1 MTESVGAAWAILSAA
16 APRREATIAQAT
28 AARDAIRSTVGRRRQ
43 AELAKARADHEQ
55 DVAAAGQDAE
65 AAVIAAKARAEE
77 LTRELAVWDETSRRR
92 LEDAVESRR
101 RKIKH
106 DLDHAVWQAE
116 AIHEEAI
123 RIPVRDL
130 EAYRSHLQ
138 ARVAELEGLMAQA
151 RAFVKRCRMRMP
163 PEPGLDA
170 AAAAQ
175 AGAQPETAIMQQTEV
190 VRGLN
195 AQLGR
200 LWLPGLFRGPIL
212 LAPWFLFAAIGAGV
226 GALLN
231 DGVGGMPGRL
241 MHAAYGA
248 AGGTLLTIVLAFV
261 AYLVGRRKLHAALAP
276 SLQASAIA
284 HAAMKSAMAR
294 AEGARRQKEELVT
307 AQRDES
313 LAEANAKFGPLL
325 DELEARRAEKLA
337 TIEQTVPLKR
347 TEIANRRAAQL
358 NDAQVTRDVR
368 VARAARALE
377 SSVASIDDRAR
388 AEVLAAESAWSQ
400 ACEAER
406 AAWCTAR
413 DEAEGFLAALCA
425 ADAALFT
432 PWDALDA
439 ASWVPERT
447 PGPAARVGHCT
458 LDLATIP
465 GALPTDP
472 VLAWPAELPTALR
485 IPVALGFPSHASL
498 LLECGHEGRAQGV
511 AMLQQAMLRVL
522 TAMPPGKV
530 RFTIV
535 DPVGLG
541 EGFASFMHLAD
552 EHEQLIGERIW
563 TDHRHIEQKLTD
575 LSEHME
581 TVIQKYLRNEFASI
595 EDYNRQAGEIAEPLR
610 VLVFCDFPA
619 NLTEAAAKRLA
630 GIVNSG
636 ARCGVHTM
644 ILRDERLE
652 WVPGIDQADLRARSL
667 CLQHREGRWGVTSH
681 GLEGLPF
688 DGEWPPAAERLIPL
702 LRRIGKAA
710 KEGSRVEVPF
720 EMIAPKPD
728 ALWSGSTATSVQVP
742 LGRTGATRLQMMTLG
757 VGTSQ
762 HALIAGKTG
771 SGKSTLLH
779 ALITN
784 LALWYSPDEVEFYL
798 VDFKKGVEFKTYA
811 THRLPHAR
819 VVAVESDREFGLSVL
834 QGLDGELKRRG
845 DLYRQLGVQDLASY
859 RRTGH
864 PVVLPRVLL
873 IIDEFQELFIEDDR
887 IAQDANL
894 LLDRL
899 VRQGR
904 AFGMHVVL
912 GSQTLSGAFSL
923 ARTTMGQMGVRIAL
937 QCSEADSQVILSDEN
952 LAARLLSRPGEAIYN
967 DAGGL
972 LEGNSPFQVVWLPDQ
987 VREQWLNLAQ
997 MKAQAEPPKRPLE
1010 TIIFEGNAPA
1020 SLEANPVLAGRCPPG
1035 TSPLAPSLWL
1045 GEAIAIK
1052 DPTAIRLR
1060 RMSGAN
1066 TIVVGQRDDA
1076 AQALCASSLLSLAA
1090 QAPGARVVLLDG
1102 TTADDPT
1109 YGALEALGRSL
1120 GLDIVTATPREMPE
1134 RLQELAAE
1142 VASRQQ
1148 SGAADGATIL
1158 LIAHGLHRMRAL
1170 RRNEDDYGFGG
1181 GDAPP
1186 TPDKL
1191 FIALAREGP
1200 AVGVHVLATVDTA
1213 TNMGRVL
1220 DRNGLREFDNRV
1232 LFQMSATDSSTMVDS
1247 PAASRLGPE
1256 RAMLYNEELGIAEKF
1271 RFYAWPDPRWLE
1283 AAAARLRGG
1292 A

>member
-1 MTESVGAAWAILSAA
+1 MTS
-16 APRREATIAQAT
+16 
-28 AARDAIRSTVGRRRQ
+28 
-43 AELAKARADHEQ
+43 
-55 DVAAAGQDAE
+55 
-65 AAVIAAKARAEE
+65 AKARAEE
-77 LTRELAVWDETSRRR
+77 LTRELEVWDETSRRR
-92 LEDAVESRR
+92 LDDAVDSRR

-106 DLDHAVWQAE
+106 NFDHAIWQAE

-123 RIPVRDL
+123 RIPGRDL
-130 EAYRSHLQ
+130 EAYRQHLQ
-138 ARVAELEGLMAQA
+138 ARVSELEDLMGQA
-151 RAFVKRCRMRMP
+151 KAFVGRCRMRMP
-163 PEPGLDA
+163 PEPGLDP

-175 AGAQPETAIMQQTEV
+175 AGAQPEQAILQQTEV

-195 AQLGR
+195 AELGQ
-200 LWLPGLFRGPIL
+200 LWLPGIFRGPIL
-212 LAPWFLFAAIGAGV
+212 LAPWFLFAAIGAG
-226 GALLN
+226 GAALLPSG
-231 DGVGGMPGRL
+231 DGGLAGKLELAV
-241 MHAAYGA
+241 YGLA
-248 AGGTLLTIVLAFV
+248 AGTALMVVVACV
-261 AYLVGRRKLHAALAP
+261 AYIVGRQKLHAALAP

-284 HAAMKSAMAR
+284 HAAMTSALAN
-294 AEGARRQKEELVT
+294 AEGARRSKEAVVT
-307 AQRDES
+307 SQRDES
-313 LAEANAKFGPLL
+313 LAEAHAKYGPML
-325 DELEARRAEKLA
+325 DELEARRNEKLA
-337 TIEQTVPLKR
+337 IIEQTVPAKR
-347 TEIANRRAAQL
+347 AEIAARLALQL
-358 NDAQVTRDVR
+358 NDARVTREVR
-368 VARAARALE
+368 VARAARTLE
-377 SSVASIDDRAR
+377 ASQASIDGRTR
-388 AEVLAAESAWSQ
+388 TEVFAAEATWNQS
-400 ACEAER
+400 CTEER
-406 AAWCTAR
+406 AAWCSAR
-413 DEAEGFLAALCA
+413 DEAAGLLSSLRA
-425 ADAALFT
+425 ADGALF
-432 PWDALDA
+432 PEWDSVDAL
-439 ASWVPERT
+439 SWVPARQ
-447 PGPAARVGHCT
+447 PGPAARLGHCT

-465 GALPTDP
+465 GALPNDP
-472 VLAWPAELPTALR
+472 ALAWPAGLPTSLR
-485 IPVALGFPSHASL
+485 VPVALGFPTHASL
-498 LLECGHEGRAQGV
+498 LLECGHEGRTQGV

-581 TVIQKYLRNEFASI
+581 TVIQKYLRNEFESI
-595 EDYNRQAGEIAEPLR
+595 EEYNRQAGEIAEPLR

-619 NLTEAAAKRLA
+619 NLTEAAAKRIA

-652 WVPGIDQADLRARSL
+652 WVPGIDQAELRARSL
-667 CLQHREGRWGVTSH
+667 CLQHRDGRWGVANL
-681 GLEGLPF
+681 GMQGLPF
-688 DGEWPPAAERLIPL
+688 EPEMPPAADRLIPL

-710 KEGSRVEVPF
+710 KEGSKVEVPF

-742 LGRTGATRLQMMTLG
+742 LGRTGATRLQTMTLG

-845 DLYRQLGVQDLASY
+845 DLYRQLGVQDLAAY

-864 PVVLPRVLL
+864 AVVLPRVLL

-997 MKAQAEPPKRPLE
+997 LKAQAEPPKRPLE
-1010 TIIFEGNAPA
+1010 TIVFEGNAPA
-1020 SLEANPVLAGRCPPG
+1020 SLDANDVLSGRAPAG

-1060 RMSGAN
+1060 RISGAN

-1076 AQALCASSLLSLAA
+1076 AQAICASALLSLAA

-1102 TTADDPT
+1102 TTADDPSF
-1109 YGALEALGRSL
+1109 GGLAALGRSI
-1120 GLDIVTATPREMPE
+1120 GLDVVTATPKELPD

-1142 VASRQQ
+1142 VASRQE
-1148 SGAADGATIL
+1148 SGTADGATTL
-1158 LIAHGLHRMRAL
+1158 LLAHGLHRMRAL

-1181 GDAPP
+1181 GDGPP
-1186 TPDKL
+1186 TPDKI

-1247 PAASRLGPE
+1247 PAAARLGPE

-1271 RFYAWPDPRWLE
+1271 RFYAWPERSWIE
-1283 AAAARLRGG
+1283 ATAARLRSG

>member
-1 MTESVGAAWAILSAA
+1 MTESVGAAWALLMAA
-16 APRREATIAQAT
+16 APRREAAIAQAT
-28 AARDAIRSTVGRRRQ
+28 TTRDEIRLIVGRRRQ

-55 DVAAAGQDAE
+55 DVASAAQDSE
-65 AAVIAAKARAEE
+65 AAVIAAKARAAE
-77 LTRELAVWDETSRRR
+77 LTRELAVWDETSRHR

-101 RKIKH
+101 SKIKH

-123 RIPVRDL
+123 RIPGRDF

-138 ARVAELEGLMAQA
+138 ARVAELEDLMAQA
-151 RAFVKRCRMRMP
+151 KAFVARCRMRMP
-163 PEPGLDA
+163 PEPGLDQ

-175 AGAQPETAIMQQTEV
+175 AGVQPETAIQQQTQV

-195 AQLGR
+195 TELGR

-212 LAPWFLFAAIGAGV
+212 LAPWFLLAAVGAGI

-241 MHAAYGA
+241 TDAAYGG
-248 AGGTLLTIVLAFV
+248 AGGTLLTVVVAIV
-261 AYLVGRRKLHAALAP
+261 AYVLGRKKLHVALAP

-284 HAAMKSAMAR
+284 HAAMRSALDR
-294 AEGARRQKEELVT
+294 ADAARRQKEAVVT
-307 AQRDES
+307 AERDAS
-313 LAEANAKFGPLL
+313 LAEAHDTYEPRLG
-325 DELEARRAEKLA
+325 ELETRRQEKLV
-337 TIEQTVPLKR
+337 TIEQIVPAKR
-347 TEIANRRAAQL
+347 TEIVTRLAAQL
-358 NDAQVTRDVR
+358 NDARVTREVR
-368 VARAARALE
+368 VARAARTLD
-377 SSVASIDDRAR
+377 SSLASIDDRAR
-388 AEVLAAESAWSQ
+388 TEVVAAEATWNQ
-400 ACEAER
+400 VCADER
-406 AAWCTAR
+406 AAWCSAR
-413 DEAEGFLAALCA
+413 DDAAQILKALCA
-425 ADAALFT
+425 ADAALF
-432 PWDALDA
+432 PAWGALDA
-439 ASWVPERT
+439 VSWAPVRQ
-447 PGPAARVGHCT
+447 PGPAARMGHCT

-465 GALPTDP
+465 GALPTDAAS
-472 VLAWPAELPTALR
+472 AWPAELPTAVR
-485 IPVALGFPSHASL
+485 VPVVLGFPSHASL
-498 LLECGHEGRAQGV
+498 LLQCGHDGRAQGV

-530 RFTIV
+530 RFTII

-563 TDHRHIEQKLTD
+563 TDHRHIEQRLTD

-581 TVIQKYLRNEFASI
+581 TVIQKYLRNEYASI

-652 WVPGIDQADLRARSL
+652 WVSGIDQAELRSHSL
-667 CLQHREGRWGVTSH
+667 CLEHREGRWGLSSH
-681 GLEGLPF
+681 GMQGLPF
-688 DGEWPPAAERLIPL
+688 EPELPPAAESLIPL

-710 KEGSRVEVPF
+710 KDGSKVEVPF

-728 ALWSGSTATSVQVP
+728 ALWSGSTAANVQVP

-798 VDFKKGVEFKTYA
+798 IDFKKGVEFKTYA

-937 QCSEADSQVILSDEN
+937 QCSESDSQVILSDEN

-997 MKAQAEPPKRPLE
+997 LKAQAEPPKRPLE

-1020 SLEANPVLAGRCPPG
+1020 SLEANAVLGGRAPAG

-1060 RMSGAN
+1060 RISGAN

-1076 AQALCASSLLSLAA
+1076 AQAICASSLLSLAV
-1090 QAPGARVVLLDG
+1090 QAPGARVLLLDG
-1102 TTADDPT
+1102 TTADDPAF
-1109 YGALEALGRSL
+1109 GALESMGRAL
-1120 GLDIVTATPREMPE
+1120 GLDMVTATPREMPD
-1134 RLQELAAE
+1134 RLQELAAD
-1142 VASRQQ
+1142 VASRQE
-1148 SGAADGATIL
+1148 SGTADGATIL

-1170 RRNEDDYGFGG
+1170 RRNEGDYGFSG
-1181 GDAPP
+1181 GDGPP
-1186 TPDKL
+1186 TADKL

-1256 RAMLYNEELGIAEKF
+1256 RAMLYNEELGLAEKF
-1271 RFYAWPDPRWLE
+1271 RFYASPDRSWLE
-1283 AAAARLRGG
+1283 ATVARLRAG

>member
-1 MTESVGAAWAILSAA
+1 MTESVGAAWALLTTA
-16 APRREATIAQAT
+16 APRREAATAQAT
-28 AARDAIRSTVGRRRQ
+28 AVRDALRVTVGRRRQ
-43 AELAKARADHEQ
+43 SELAKARADHAHE
-55 DVAAAGQDAE
+55 VAAAARDAE
-65 AAVIAAKARAEE
+65 AAVASAESRE
-77 LTRELAVWDETSRRR
+77 AQLRRELAVWDETSRRR

-123 RIPVRDL
+123 RIPGRDL
-130 EAYRSHLQ
+130 EAYRAHLQ
-138 ARVAELEGLMAQA
+138 ARVAELEDLMAQA
-151 RAFVKRCRMRMP
+151 KAFVARCRMRMP
-163 PEPGLDA
+163 DEPGLDDA
-170 AAAAQ
+170 VRAQ
-175 AGAQPETAIMQQTEV
+175 AGAQPEAAIQQQTEV

-195 AQLGR
+195 VQLGR

-212 LAPWFLFAAIGAGV
+212 LAPWFLFATIGAGV
-226 GALLN
+226 AALIDAGA
-231 DGVGGMPGRL
+231 GGLPGRL
-241 MHAAYGA
+241 EDAVYGFGVGTALMLVVAIAAY
-248 AGGTLLTIVLAFV
+248 LM
-261 AYLVGRRKLHAALAP
+261 GRKKLHAALAP

-284 HAAMKSAMAR
+284 HAAMKSAID
-294 AEGARRQKEELVT
+294 GADGVRRQKEVIVT
-307 AQRDES
+307 EQRDQS
-313 LAEANAKFGPLL
+313 LADANMKYGPMLSDL
-325 DELEARRAEKLA
+325 DVRRGEKLA
-337 TIEQTVPLKR
+337 AIERTVPVKR
-347 TEIANRRAAQL
+347 TEIAARLAANL
-358 NDAQVTRDVR
+358 HDAQVTREVR
-368 VARAARALE
+368 VARADRTLE

-388 AEVLAAESAWSQ
+388 AEVLAAEATWNA
-400 ACEAER
+400 ACESER
-406 AAWCTAR
+406 AAWCAAR
-413 DEAEGFLAALCA
+413 DEAAEILRSLCT
-425 ADAALFT
+425 ADAALF
-432 PWDALDA
+432 PEWSSIDAG
-439 ASWVPERT
+439 SWSPARQ
-447 PGPAARVGHCT
+447 PGPAARLGHCT

-465 GALPTDP
+465 GALPAAP
-472 VLAWPAELPTALR
+472 ELAWPVDLPASLR
-485 IPVALGFPSHASL
+485 VPVALGFPSHASL
-498 LLECGHEGRAQGV
+498 LLECGQDGRAQGV

-581 TVIQKYLRNEFASI
+581 TVIQKYLRNEFESI

-619 NLTEAAAKRLA
+619 NLTEVAAKRIA

-652 WVPGIDQADLRARSL
+652 WVPGIDLAELRSRSL
-667 CLQHREGRWGVTSH
+667 CLQHREGRFSVASH
-681 GLEGLPF
+681 GMQGLPF
-688 DGEWPPAAERLIPL
+688 EPELPPAAERLIPL

-710 KEGSRVEVPF
+710 KEGSKVEVPF

-728 ALWSGSTATSVQVP
+728 ALWSASTATSVQVP
-742 LGRTGATRLQMMTLG
+742 LGRTGATRLQTMTLG

-779 ALITN
+779 ALITS

-819 VVAVESDREFGLSVL
+819 VVAVESDREFGISVL

-845 DLYRQLGVQDLASY
+845 DLYRQLGVQDLAAY

-972 LEGNSPFQVVWLPDQ
+972 LEGNSPFQVVWLPDH

-997 MKAQAEPPKRPLE
+997 LKAQAEPPKRALQ
-1010 TIIFEGNAPA
+1010 TIVFEGNAPA
-1020 SLEANPVLAGRCPPG
+1020 SLDANDVLSGRAPAG

-1060 RMSGAN
+1060 RISGAN

-1076 AQALCASSLLSLAA
+1076 ARAICASTLLSLAA

-1102 TTADDPT
+1102 TTADDPSF
-1109 YGALEALGRSL
+1109 GALEALGRSI
-1120 GLDIVTATPREMPE
+1120 GLEVVTATPKELPD
-1134 RLQELAAE
+1134 RLQELAAV
-1142 VASRQQ
+1142 VASRQEA
-1148 SGAADGATIL
+1148 GTADGATTL
-1158 LIAHGLHRMRAL
+1158 LVAHGLHRMRAL

-1271 RFYAWPDPRWLE
+1271 RFYAWPEGWWLE
-1283 AAAARLRGG
+1283 ATVARLR
-1292 A
+1292 ASV

>member
-1 MTESVGAAWAILSAA
+1 MTESVGAAWSLLCTA
-16 APRREATIAQAT
+16 APRREATIAEAT
-28 AARDAIRSTVGRRRQ
+28 ARRDDVRLTVGRRRQ
-43 AELAKARADHEQ
+43 AELAKARADHDQ
-55 DVAAAGQDAE
+55 DVAAAAQDAA
-65 AAVIAAKARAEE
+65 AAVAAAKARAAQ
-77 LTRELAVWDETSRRR
+77 LTQELALWDETSRRR
-92 LEDAVESRR
+92 LDDAVEARR

-123 RIPVRDL
+123 RIPGKDL
-130 EAYRSHLQ
+130 EAYRTHLQ

-151 RAFVKRCRMRMP
+151 RTFVGRCRMRMP
-163 PEPGLDA
+163 AEPGLDD

-175 AGAQPETAIMQQTEV
+175 AGVHPEASIQEQTEV

-195 AQLGR
+195 AQLAR

-212 LAPWFLFAAIGAGV
+212 LAPWFLFAALGAGV
-226 GALLN
+226 GAALADGAGGMTGRLSQA
-231 DGVGGMPGRL
+231 GVGAGVGTIVMVVL
-241 MHAAYGA
+241 SVAAY
-248 AGGTLLTIVLAFV
+248 F
-261 AYLVGRRKLHAALAP
+261 VGRGKLHAALAP

-284 HAAMKSAMAR
+284 HAAMKAALDR
-294 AEGARRQKEELVT
+294 AEATRRQKESIVT

-313 LAEANAKFGPLL
+313 LAEANAKFGPQLGEL
-325 DELEARRAEKLA
+325 DARRDEKLRG
-337 TIEQTVPLKR
+337 IEQTVPQKR
-347 TEIANRRAAQL
+347 AEIAARLATQL
-358 NDAQVTRDVR
+358 NDARVTREVR
-368 VARAARALE
+368 VERAARTLE
-377 SSVASIDDRAR
+377 ASVAAIDGRAR
-388 AEVLAAESAWSQ
+388 SEVLAAEAAWNE
-400 ACEAER
+400 ACSAER
-406 AAWCTAR
+406 EAWCTAR
-413 DEAEGFLAALCA
+413 DEAARVVRALGE
-425 ADAALFT
+425 ADAALFPT
-432 PWDALDA
+432 WERVDA
-439 ASWVPERT
+439 ANWTPARQ

-458 LDLATIP
+458 LDLGAIP
-465 GALPTDP
+465 GALPDDP
-472 VLAWPAELPTALR
+472 ALAWPAERVLR
-485 IPVALGFPSHASL
+485 LPVALGFPAHASL

-511 AMLQQAMLRVL
+511 GILQQAMLRVL

-552 EHEQLIGERIW
+552 EHEQLVGERIW

-619 NLTEAAAKRLA
+619 NLTEVAAKRLA

-652 WVPGIDQADLRARSL
+652 WVPGIDEAELRSRCL
-667 CLQHREGRWGVTSH
+667 CLQHREGSWGVSSH
-681 GLEGLPF
+681 GMQGLPF
-688 DGEWPPAAERLIPL
+688 EAEAPPPAERLIPL

-710 KEGSRVEVPF
+710 KEGSKVEVPF

-728 ALWSGSTATSVQVP
+728 ALWSGSTAVSVQVP

-811 THRLPHAR
+811 THALPHAR

-845 DLYRQLGVQDLASY
+845 DLYRQLGVQDLAAY

-997 MKAQAEPPKRPLE
+997 MKAQAEPPRRPLE

-1020 SLEANPVLAGRCPPG
+1020 SLEANAVLSGRAPAG
-1035 TSPLAPSLWL
+1035 TSALAPNLWL

-1060 RMSGAN
+1060 RTTGAN

-1076 AQALCASSLLSLAA
+1076 ALAICASSLLSMAA
-1090 QAPGARVVLLDG
+1090 QAPGARVLLLDG
-1102 TTADDPT
+1102 TTADDPSF
-1109 YGALEALGRSL
+1109 GALERMGRGL
-1120 GLDIVTATPREMPE
+1120 GLDVVTATPRELPD

-1142 VASRQQ
+1142 VAARQEA
-1148 SGAADGATIL
+1148 GTADAPTML
-1158 LIAHGLHRMRAL
+1158 LMAHGLHRMRAL

-1181 GDAPP
+1181 GDAAP

-1191 FIALAREGP
+1191 FIGIAREGP
-1200 AVGVHVLATVDTA
+1200 TVGVHVLATVDTA

-1271 RFYAWPDPRWLE
+1271 RFYAWPDGAWLE
-1283 AAAARLRGG
+1283 SASARLRGG